1 MGFRRLMA
9 AGLPA
14 AGHLALAASLL
25 ALASGALA
33 AQSEGPLAA
42 QVAPSPTAQVAQAA
56 PSQTAQ
62 AATGTPAAPPV
73 PDFYFRLDPNGK
85 PLFTQVLHW
94 EADPGAFEYEV
105 ILRDASGSEILD
117 RRVKDSR
124 AEVQLP
130 PGLYSFRIVTF
141 NLLDKAEAETPWHS
155 LTILKAEQPAIDSL
169 SPKTIFLDALEWRVT
184 IVGSKLLDK
193 GKIILI
199 SETGTTY
206 PGKVEARKGESEV
219 VVTFPAEAY
228 QPGRYAL
235 CAENPGGLSTTIEGA
250 LRVGLQSPMD
260 LLASAGYSPFVA
272 MADPWFVATWGA
284 NLHPLGFDARLD
296 FIFIKLR
303 RGSFG
308 LGFDLDERRMNGTFG
323 DAKLTS
329 DFVLAGADI
338 VNAYRLSRRL
348 QGLVRIGGGLSWSHH
363 AFDYQGYAG
372 PTTTSYD
379 PFARAG
385 LELQW
390 LISPRMYAEVGAE
403 GSWLFLLD
411 HYAFGMSPSL
421 RAGYRLF

>member
-9 AGLPA
+9 AGLLA

-25 ALASGALA
+25 ALAVGALA

-42 QVAPSPTAQVAQAA
+42 QVAPAPTAQVAPAQAPA
-56 PSQTAQ
+56 AQ

-73 PDFYFRLDPNGK
+73 PDFYFRLDANGK

-105 ILRDASGSEILD
+105 ILRDASGSKILD
-117 RRVKDSR
+117 RRVKESR
-124 AEVQLP
+124 AEVHLA
-130 PGLYSFRIVTF
+130 PGLYSFKIVTF

-155 LTILKAEQPAIDSL
+155 LTILKAEQPLISSV
-169 SPKTIFLDALEWRVT
+169 SPKTIFLDTLDWRVT
-184 IVGSKLLDK
+184 IVGSRLLDM

-199 SETGTTY
+199 SEKGTTY
-206 PGKVEARKGESEV
+206 PGNVEARKGESEV

-272 MADPWFVATWGA
+272 LADPWFVETWSA
-284 NLHPLGFDARLD
+284 NFHPQSFNARIEFL
-296 FIFIKLR
+296 FIKLR
-303 RGSFG
+303 RVSFG
-308 LGFDLDERRMNGTFG
+308 LGLGMDERRMSGTFG
-323 DAKLTS
+323 GAKLTS
-329 DFVLAGADI
+329 DFVLAGADL

-348 QGLVRIGGGLSWSHH
+348 QGIIRLGGGLSWSHH
-363 AFDYQGYAG
+363 VFDYQGYAG

-379 PFARAG
+379 PFARTG
-385 LELQW
+385 FELQW
-390 LISPRMYAEVGAE
+390 LIASKMYAEIGAE
-403 GSWLFLLD
+403 GSCLFLLD
-411 HYAFGMSPSL
+411 HYAFGISPSL
-421 RAGYRLF
+421 RIGYRLF